1 MGFVGFVGCL
11 GCVGCRVCGVC
22 GVFGL
27 CGVYCPAK
35 KVSESVVSNPEVYRI
50 VPGTS
55 TVRLRYTIPSDYNND
70 TVRTTGKG
78 TPYTKKSLFR
88 FSIQH

>member
-1 MGFVGFVGCL
+1 MHVGCRMGFVGFVGCL

-35 KVSESVVSNPEVYRI
+35 KVSESVVSNPEVGFCF
-50 VPGTS
+50 V
-55 TVRLRYTIPSDYNND
+55 NE
-70 TVRTTGKG
+70 
-78 TPYTKKSLFR
+78 
-88 FSIQH
+88 